1 LIDEV
6 RELQVG
12 GDGMSAAIAAS
23 LSSDSI
29 ASTSNAPV
37 SSAAA
42 SATMLSALARLK
54 ASGPQ
59 RGWLRESKN
68 ENLSRSQL
76 YLKTFVFAPDG
87 IASH

>member
-1 LIDEV
+1 V
-6 RELQVG
+6 
-12 GDGMSAAIAAS
+12 ATAS
-23 LSSDSI
+23 LSSSNSI
-29 ASTSNAPV
+29 ASASNAPV
-37 SSAAA
+37 SIAAA

-54 ASGPQ
+54 PSAQQ

>member
-1 LIDEV
+1 
-6 RELQVG
+6 
-12 GDGMSAAIAAS
+12 MSAAIAGS

-29 ASTSNAPV
+29 GSASNAPISIAV
-37 SSAAA
+37 A

-54 ASGPQ
+54 QSAQQ
-59 RGWLRESKN
+59 RGWFRESEN

-76 YLKTFVFAPDG
+76 YLKTFVFASDG